1 MWHYMSQLKVLSKL
15 HLHDLYS
22 SIQKL
27 RTTKITLY
35 MECHY
40 KNGKCIICVCMYVYI
55 YIYIYTH
62 TYIVYPGKDQPL
74 LIWRERFAQHRWT
87 LAAKESGLECACLN
101 NNDFTILVSG
111 GSGRGWVG
119 MWTVW
124 PSRSKWLSE

>member
-1 MWHYMSQLKVLSKL
+1 MSQLKVLSKL

-55 YIYIYTH
+55 YIYTH
-62 TYIVYPGKDQPL
+62 THIYSL
-74 LIWRERFAQHRWT
+74 SRERPAIVNMTKKIFTASVDPGSQGEWT
-87 LAAKESGLECACLN
+87 GVCVPEQ
-101 NNDFTILVSG
+101 
-111 GSGRGWVG
+111 
-119 MWTVW
+119 
-124 PSRSKWLSE
+124 